1 MKPVFTVLLATVLFI
16 SPSFSQTDLTAG
28 GIALLGANCDNP
40 DDFAF
45 LLLVDIEAG
54 TVIKF
59 TDNGWLAAGGFRAGE
74 GIQTYTAPAAI
85 DAGTVI
91 VFSQHPD
98 DFSVSGSFA
107 LASTG
112 DQLLVYQGEDITP
125 VMIYA
130 LNIAGDG
137 VWQSDASST
146 NTSALPSGLV
156 DGETAVA
163 VQEFD
168 NVKFG
173 GLTQFSTPLVAL
185 LAIGDNTNWLGD
197 DVNRF
202 DLSSF
207 GDFSLPVQLSSF
219 TARAG
224 DGIVTLQWITE
235 SEKDNAGF
243 EILRAV
249 AGDSSYILLSSYIH
263 NPALRGQ
270 LNTNS
275 RTIYKFEDRL
285 VANDVSYWYQLV
297 DVEVNGEKTFHGPVT
312 ATPHAAGGEVTN
324 SGIAN
329 LPESFV
335 LHPNFPNP
343 FNPKTTLR
351 FDIPQLSSNLAE
363 VSLVVYNVVGQR
375 VKVLFQGQLP
385 AGHYSSDWEGTDE
398 EEMVMPAGNYYAVLR
413 AGYLT
418 RAVQMIYL
426 K

>member
-1 MKPVFTVLLATVLFI
+1 MKPVFTVLLAVVFSI
-16 SPSFSQTDLTAG
+16 SPSFSQTILTAG
-28 GIALLGANCDNP
+28 GIALLGVNCDNP

-59 TDNGWLAAGGFRAGE
+59 TDNGWLAAGGFRTGE
-74 GIQTYTAPAAI
+74 GIQTYTASASI
-85 DAGTVI
+85 NAGTVI
-91 VFSQHPD
+91 VFSQHPA
-98 DFSVSGSFA
+98 DFSASGSFA

-112 DQLLVYQGEDITP
+112 DQLLAYQGPENSP

-130 LNIAGDG
+130 LNIAGAG
-137 VWQSDASST
+137 IWQSDASNT
-146 NTSALPSGLV
+146 NTSALPAGLLN
-156 DGETAVA
+156 GESAVA
-163 VQEFD
+163 VQEYD

-173 GLTQFSTPLVAL
+173 GLTHFSTPLAAL
-185 LAIGDNTNWLGD
+185 LTIGDKSNWLGD
-197 DVNRF
+197 DLNRF
-202 DLSSF
+202 DLTSF
-207 GDFSLPVQLSSF
+207 GDFSLPVHLSSF

-249 AGDSSYILLSSYIH
+249 AGDSSYLLLSSYIH

-270 LNTNS
+270 LSTNT

-285 VANDVSYWYQLV
+285 VANEVSYWYQLV
-297 DVEVNGEKTFHGPVT
+297 DVEVNGKKNFHGPVT

-324 SGIAN
+324 SGMSN

-343 FNPKTTLR
+343 FNPSTTLR
-351 FDIPQLSSNLAE
+351 FDIPQLSSNLPE
-363 VSLVVYNVVGQR
+363 VSLTVFNTLGQR
-375 VKVLFQGQLP
+375 VRLLFQGHLP
-385 AGHYSSDWEGTDE
+385 AGHYSLDWEGTDDKGI
-398 EEMVMPAGNYYAVLR
+398 VMPGGSYYAVLK

-418 RAVQMIYL
+418 RTVQMVYL